1 MKIQLLDI
9 KQGST
14 TKRLGGQG
22 IDISGIN
29 RSLTIT
35 QGKLFLN
42 EENDQILIRPQ
53 AQFRIANGEDEEI
66 FVLESEYMVFFRLE
80 GVDGQTPEQALG
92 RNPALVAKLHEYSQ
106 IAVGIHLQMELNLTT
121 LDAGMPLWE
130 GEYIAPNPS

>member
-9 KQGST
+9 KQGSS

-66 FVLESEYMVFFRLE
+66 FALET
-80 GVDGQTPEQALG
+80 Q
-92 RNPALVAKLHEYSQ
+92 
-106 IAVGIHLQMELNLTT
+106 
-121 LDAGMPLWE
+121 
-130 GEYIAPNPS
+130 